1 MLRALSSQGT
11 AAGDGEDVIGD
22 GPTAVSGGHPVCRP
36 PGILPLLSAARE
48 TVPAQRLRALASRA
62 EAGLSRNNGEEGGT
76 MIGYVARRLVGTIP
90 VLLGVSFV
98 VFVAMQ
104 LIPGDVARALLGP
117 LATQATVDEYRR
129 YLGLDQPI
137 LVQYGKWLGHALQG
151 DLGRSF
157 SNNMSVT
164 DLLAERLRNSAI
176 LLTGSLILALP
187 LGIVAGLVA
196 ASKQHRPTDRA
207 VMGLTLVLANIPTFV
222 VGLGLIVLFAVQWHF
237 FPVQGMRDLRGEG
250 GRLDLL
256 RHLVLPSL
264 TTAIPP
270 AAIIARMVRSAMVGV
285 LNQEYIKAARANGLP
300 ERLVILRYAL
310 RNALP
315 PIITISGLQ
324 VGFLLG
330 GAVFTEYIF
339 AWPGLGEAL
348 YKAISARDIAVVQGS
363 VLVIAVWF
371 VAVNLV
377 VDVANT
383 ALDPRSKVR

>member
-1 MLRALSSQGT
+1 
-11 AAGDGEDVIGD
+11 
-22 GPTAVSGGHPVCRP
+22 
-36 PGILPLLSAARE
+36 
-48 TVPAQRLRALASRA
+48 
-62 EAGLSRNNGEEGGT
+62 